1 MAGQHFTEGLPDVS
15 RETIDLVA
23 RLPETPR
30 WSRLIRPEWVHQ
42 KVAVGF
48 LGRYLSKG
56 KQNREHA
63 ALARMPTGSGKTG
76 IMAILSNY
84 FSKLNIHNIL
94 IVAPSE
100 FLTRQICDALNQ
112 DFWRAVN
119 GRPPSGP
126 KLSVTVVPS
135 TLQEK
140 VSEMHGKEAIYV
152 CTTQTLFMLH
162 ANLARKET
170 DADRKESWADAYL
183 ELRRLT
189 NLVLVDEGHREPARE
204 WAKAVRSFSLPTI
217 LFTATPYRNDL
228 RFFRVGPEDEGFRY
242 TFRFQQA
249 VDSKVIRNVRFKDD
263 ESFGDNA
270 KRFVEILVKFFYG
283 GFKSMIPAGIRKPKV
298 IIRCQDYESLKEVKR
313 LLEAKLKE
321 GKKDDTCLAVHDR
334 FEKDDEKKQNFHD
347 VPGKKNDDQRENP
360 ATFWVHQFK
369 LTEGLDNP
377 DFCLLAFFEPFPNAR
392 GLVQQIGRVLRNPKP
407 HRANQKAT
415 VLSDRVHGLREQW
428 DGYLSFE
435 KSKRALVGPE
445 EIVERFLKAL
455 PDWFYAGGR
464 YRQAANF
471 QSADFED
478 EMLWD
483 DLLLRKSAN
492 IYRLPEPFGIKD
504 FNSLLTTLSDA
515 LEDRDMVEVR
525 TLPVKRDRGLLG
537 AILSWRIVQTDSLSE
552 GGFFNVAFVPSVLYA
567 HKGFLFHSGPVGLGT
582 VDEEDSLIRL
592 TPSEMEK
599 LLGSKPTIK
608 QVSLINCD
616 LGNASVRR
624 KSLGARSIADVA
636 PGLNDHFHYVSTAVG
651 TFLDGEVQRRRY
663 LGLSKGKVT
672 EAEDAQI
679 GIKRFQLW
687 ANELSEQLEKRRLK
701 SSPVFA
707 RFARSVPAPP
717 AARAAHLLLDLVD
730 FFDVFEGRPDDIF
743 PDTFE
748 ATACDVNPEGTF
760 TCTVGDTP
768 ITGTVTYPGPKTS
781 RRFVL
786 QSSDLDDYFQLKNPE
801 VGSKKQSA
809 AAYFTHRGVMRIV
822 TTELQLYADRHFYE
836 PRVPLWGEGRMDNLE
851 LLFGIGQLE
860 RIKSEKGK
868 EGIIGHN
875 TWQDGSVFHL
885 IDKGKTLYE
894 LGELN
899 PQILVCED
907 LGPEYADFIAADLDH
922 QRVAL
927 IHAKQCGSGL
937 SASDLHIVNS
947 QVIKNLEFLNPTGS
961 VAPDR
966 GRKWDQLWK
975 WRTTDSD
982 KKGLKRIR
990 RSPAGVAVRG
1000 ASIFKEIQE
1009 LIRRPS
1015 TEKEVWVVLGGGFSI
1030 SALKKQLEATPPY
1043 HVVHLAYLLQSC
1055 NANVS
1060 SVGAKLRIFT
1070 SP

>member
-1 MAGQHFTEGLPDVS
+1 MADQHFTEGLPDVS
-15 RETIDLVA
+15 EEPSELVA

-30 WSRLIRPEWVHQ
+30 WSRLIRPDWVHQ

-48 LGRYLSKG
+48 LGRYLSMG
-56 KQNREHA
+56 KENREHA

-84 FSKLNIHNIL
+84 FSKLDIHNVV

-112 DFWRAVN
+112 DFWRAVG
-119 GRPPSGP
+119 GRPPNGP
-126 KLSVTVVPS
+126 KPSVTIVPS

-140 VSEMHGKEAIYV
+140 LSELHGKEAVYV
-152 CTTQTLFMLH
+152 CTTQTLSMLH

-170 DADRKESWADAYL
+170 DANRKESWADAYL
-183 ELRRLT
+183 ELKRLT
-189 NLVLVDEGHREPARE
+189 DLVLVDEGHREPAKE
-204 WAKAVRSFSLPTI
+204 WAKAVRSFLLPTI

-228 RFFRVGPEDEGFRY
+228 RFFKVGPEDRFRY

-249 VDSKVIRNVRFKDD
+249 VDSKVIRNITFKDD
-263 ESFGDNA
+263 QSFGDNP

-283 GFKSMIPAGIRKPKV
+283 DFKSMIPAGVRKPKV
-298 IIRCQDYESLKEVKR
+298 IIRCEDYESLKEVKR
-313 LLEAKLKE
+313 LLVTRLKE
-321 GKKDDTCLAVHDR
+321 EKKEDICLAVHDR
-334 FEKDDEKKQNFHD
+334 FEKDDEKEQNFHD
-347 VPGKKNDDQRENP
+347 VPGRKHDQRENP
-360 ATFWVHQFK
+360 ATFWIHQFK

-407 HRANQKAT
+407 HRANQQAT
-415 VLSDRVHGLREQW
+415 VISDRVHGLREQW

-435 KSKRALVGPE
+435 RSKRALVGPE

-464 YRQAANF
+464 YRQAADF
-471 QSADFED
+471 QSPDFED
-478 EMLWD
+478 EMLWE

-492 IYRLPEPFGIKD
+492 IYRLPESFGKKN
-504 FNSLLTTLSDA
+504 FERLLMTLSDA
-515 LEDRDMVEVR
+515 LEDRDMIEVR
-525 TLPVKRDRGLLG
+525 TLPVKRDQGLLG
-537 AILSWRIVQTDSLSE
+537 AVLSWRIVQTESLSE
-552 GGFFNVAFVPSVLYA
+552 GGFFNVAFVPSILYA
-567 HKGFLFHSGPVGLGT
+567 HKGFLFHSGPIGLGP
-582 VDEEDSLIRL
+582 VDAEGSLIRL

-599 LLGSKPTIK
+599 LLGSKPTVK

-624 KSLGARSIADVA
+624 KSLGARSIVDVA

-651 TFLDGEVQRRRY
+651 TFLDGGVQRRRY

-672 EAEDAQI
+672 EAEDAQVSV
-679 GIKRFQLW
+679 KVFKQW
-687 ANELSEQLEKRRLK
+687 ADELSEQLKRRRFK
-701 SSPVFA
+701 SPAVFA
-707 RFARSVPAPP
+707 RFARSVPAPKT
-717 AARAAHLLLDLVD
+717 AQAAHLLLDLVD
-730 FFDVFEGRPDDIF
+730 FFEVFEGRPDDIF

-748 ATACDVNPEGTF
+748 AAACEVDPDGKF
-760 TCTVGDTP
+760 ACTVGEIP
-768 ITGTVTYPGPKTS
+768 ITGTVIYSGPKAS
-781 RRFVL
+781 KRFVL
-786 QSSDLDDYFQLKNPE
+786 QSEDLDNFELKNPE

-822 TTELQLYADRHFYE
+822 TTDLQLYADRHFYE

-851 LLFGIGQLE
+851 LLFGIGQLAK
-860 RIKSEKGK
+860 IKTEKGE
-868 EGIIGHN
+868 EGVIGHN

-885 IDKGKTLYE
+885 IDKGKMLYE
-894 LGELN
+894 LGELE

-907 LGPEYADFIAADLDH
+907 LGTEYADFIAADLDH

-937 SASDLHIVNS
+937 SAGDLHIVNS
-947 QVIKNLEFLNPTGS
+947 QVTKNLEFLNPTGS

-975 WRTTDSD
+975 WRKSD
-982 KKGLKRIR
+982 PEKKGLKRIR
-990 RSPAGVAVRG
+990 RSPAGVAVKG
-1000 ASIFKEIQE
+1000 ASVFKEIQK

-1015 TEKEVWVVLGGGFSI
+1015 TEKEVWIVLGGGFSI
-1030 SALKKQLEATPPY
+1030 SELKEQLKETPPY

-1060 SVGAKLRIFT
+1060 SVGAKLRIFA